1 MLDGHLQKMADG
13 RYFLYLVDL
22 NAAMVE
28 ITLIQFEELAKV
40 LSICEEK

>member
-22 NAAMVE
+22 NRAMVE

-40 LSICEEK
+40 LPICEEK